1 MHKNARFKLK
11 KAKNHPKASVI
22 PAKAGIQCPHPK
34 KVNIYIDLGR
44 GFTA

>member
-11 KAKNHPKASVI
+11 TAKNYPKASVI

-34 KVNIYIDLGR
+34 KVNIYIDLDSGC
-44 GFTA
+44 TA